1 MTQHRI
7 LVTGGA
13 SGIGAGIAR
22 HWANMGNDLLITDV
36 DDALGATLANEL
48 GATFQHLDVTSVEQW
63 TEFTT
68 QHKPFDVV
76 FLNAGVASG
85 GNIFGATNPEEV
97 FEFDLGNYRRVS
109 SINIDGVVL
118 GVAHLANAMVKNGG
132 GDIVV
137 TASMAGLFP
146 IQADPIY
153 GLTKHAVLG
162 FVKSLAPT
170 LIEHNVCLSAICP
183 FFVDTP
189 LVNAESQALIRETGF
204 DILTVDQVIDAAQTA
219 VAERSAG
226 AQWVIFPGLPVAKA
240 PEPALLP

>member
-22 HWANMGNDLLITDV
+22 HWANMGNDVLITDV
-36 DDALGATLANEL
+36 DDALGTALAREL

-63 TEFTT
+63 AEFTT

-85 GNIFGATNPEEV
+85 GNIFGATNPDEV

-226 AQWVIFPGLPVAKA
+226 SQWVIFPGLPVVKA

>member
-22 HWANMGNDLLITDV
+22 HWANMGNDVLITDV

-204 DILTVDQVIDAAQTA
+204 DILTVDQVIDAAQIA

>member
-22 HWANMGNDLLITDV
+22 HWANMGNDVLITDV

-48 GATFQHLDVTSVEQW
+48 GATFQHLDVTSAEQW
-63 TEFTT
+63 ADFTT

-85 GNIFGATNPEEV
+85 GNIFGATNPDEV

-226 AQWVIFPGLPVAKA
+226 SQWVIFPGLPVAKA

>member
-22 HWANMGNDLLITDV
+22 HWANMGNDVLITDV

-226 AQWVIFPGLPVAKA
+226 AQWVIFPGLPVVKA

>member
-22 HWANMGNDLLITDV
+22 HWANMGNDVLITDV

-63 TEFTT
+63 ADFTT

-85 GNIFGATNPEEV
+85 GNIFGATNPDEV
-97 FEFDLGNYRRVS
+97 FEFDLDNYRRVS

>member
-1 MTQHRI
+1 MTKHRI

-22 HWANMGNDLLITDV
+22 HWANMGNDVLITDV
-36 DDALGATLANEL
+36 DDALGTALAKEL

-63 TEFTT
+63 ADFTT

-85 GNIFGATNPEEV
+85 GNIFGATNPDEV

-170 LIEHNVCLSAICP
+170 LIEHTVCLSAICP

-226 AQWVIFPGLPVAKA
+226 SQWVIFPGLPVVKA